1 MCEGAGVD
9 VVVCADRPGRIV
21 DRLVRPKYNDALRFL
36 DEGLASAEDMDRTCC
51 MGLGYP
57 DGPVERVTRGGLARH
72 CDVTTAIQSMTGL
85 PGYAPARAAVVAK
98 AREA

>member
-1 MCEGAGVD
+1 M
-9 VVVCADRPGRIV
+9 VVCADRPGRII

-57 DGPVERVTRGGLARH
+57 DGPLERVTRGGLARH
-72 CDVTTAIQSMTGL
+72 YDVTTAIRSMTGL
-85 PGYAPARAAVVAK
+85 SGYTPARAAVVAK
-98 AREA
+98 TREA